1 MKIQDLVIQDFYMK
15 SGIDAL
21 VKSAVVSFPDY
32 SHLNLMHCDFKF
44 SVIVNKEKAALIGS
58 KFYSGETIL
67 LEGGSGNLNANCFI
81 SDISITRM
89 DKLISTVTLGL
100 KSTGR
105 VEFSNNSQL
114 RIVK

>member
-1 MKIQDLVIQDFYMK
+1 MKIQDVVIHDFYIK

-32 SHLNLMHCDFKF
+32 SHLILMHCDFKF

-67 LEGGSGNLNANCFI
+67 LEGGLINLNAKCFI
-81 SDISITRM
+81 NDISIKFM
-89 DKLISTVTLGL
+89 DKYTSTVTLNL

-105 VEFSNNSQL
+105 VEFSN
-114 RIVK
+114 